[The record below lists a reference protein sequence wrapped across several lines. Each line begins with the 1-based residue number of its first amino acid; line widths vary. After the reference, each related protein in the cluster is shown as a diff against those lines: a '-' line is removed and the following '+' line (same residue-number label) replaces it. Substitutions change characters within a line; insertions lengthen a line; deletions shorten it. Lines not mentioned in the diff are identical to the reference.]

1 MRSFISY
8 ILVRLVLLFVSLEL
22 FTRAFGISG
31 HTVPSA
37 NLNGN
42 LLHRPFTDSLW
53 VRGGFGEISSHYVIN
68 GQGYNSL
75 LDYNQKDTA
84 KINIALVGDSYIQGF
99 QVNVGNSIGRLL
111 DSITDG
117 LTVTHEYGHSGG
129 NINDFIYLIDSLYVI
144 YDQVFVLMTEKDLSP
159 RKPSYINRG
168 RQQTSP
174 PSFLRQVYANSSALR
189 YLNINHGINIKVSTL
204 LREGPNA
211 LHILKNLLLSKQ
223 NSDEI
228 QSFEGYYKKL
238 AAIAGLTNVTIL
250 FEEGKFNPIEARDY
264 RIRTK
269 LIEHELMP
277 KNCGF
282 DSHWNVN
289 GRKNCAR
296 AMEEALADNR

>member
-22 FTRAFGISG
+22 FTRALGISG

-53 VRGGFGEISSHYVIN
+53 VKGGFGEISSHYVIN
-68 GQGYNSL
+68 EQGYNSL
-75 LDYNQKDTA
+75 LDYKQKDTA
-84 KINIALVGDSYIQGF
+84 KINIALLGDSYIEGF
-99 QVNVGNSIGRLL
+99 QVDVENSIGRLL

-129 NINDFIYLIDSLYVI
+129 NINDFTYLIDSLYVI

-159 RKPSYINRG
+159 RKASFIDKGKQHISN
-168 RQQTSP
+168 

-189 YLNINHGINIKVSTL
+189 YLNINQGINVKVSTL

-211 LHILKNLLLSKQ
+211 LHILKNLLSNKQ
-223 NSDEI
+223 NSGEI
-228 QSFEGYYKKL
+228 QAAEGYYKKL
-238 AAIAGLTNVTIL
+238 AAIAGLTNVTVL

-264 RIRTK
+264 KIRTK

-296 AMEEALADNR
+296 AMEEALADNK